1 MIVRVNWQPEC
12 PNANLVTPDGTNKPD
27 FGGKLDWGTAV
38 TSTTHF
44 HEFENDICPEWCPD
58 ATNNECDPATYKII
72 CTEQGSIDPYQDP
85 SAYNI

>member
-44 HEFENDICPEWCPD
+44 HEFANDLCP
-58 ATNNECDPATYKII
+58 
-72 CTEQGSIDPYQDP
+72 
-85 SAYNI
+85 